1 MRKLKV
7 LLVDDEEEFVETLA
21 DRLEMRDM
29 EAGAVF
35 NGAQALDAVKKEE
48 PDVIVLDVKM
58 PGMDGIEVLRR
69 VKKAYPNVEVIIL
82 TGHGTDKDEEAA
94 RNLGAFD
101 YIRKPADIEF
111 LVPRIAKAFQRRMK
125 KLERMSMAVT
135 FAEAGEFD
143 MAKELMEEE
152 EEQQQKQRRRQDNT

>member
-143 MAKELMEEE
+143 MAREIMEDEEE
-152 EEQQQKQRRRQDNT
+152 EGKQKEKREDA

>member
-21 DRLEMRDM
+21 DRLELRDM

-35 NGAQALDAVKKEE
+35 NGEQALEAVKKEE

-58 PGMDGIEVLRR
+58 PGMDGIEALRR
-69 VKKAYPNVEVIIL
+69 IKKAYPNVEVIIL
-82 TGHGTDKDEEAA
+82 TGHGTEKDEEAA
-94 RNLGAFD
+94 RHLGAFD
-101 YIRKPADIEF
+101 YIKKPADIDF

-125 KLERMSMAVT
+125 KLERLSMAAT

-143 MAKELMEEE
+143 MAREIMEEDE
-152 EEQQQKQRRRQDNT
+152 EKKQGKS

>member
-1 MRKLKV
+1 MKKLKV

-35 NGAQALDAVKKEE
+35 NGEQALDAVKKEE

-58 PGMDGIEVLRR
+58 PGIDGIEVLRR

-82 TGHGTDKDEEAA
+82 TGHGTEKDEEAA

-125 KLERMSMAVT
+125 KLEMISMAVT

-143 MAKELMEEE
+143 MAREIMEEE
-152 EEQQQKQRRRQDNT
+152 EEEKKKQDGT

>member
-35 NGAQALDAVKKEE
+35 NGEQALDAVKKEE

-101 YIRKPADIEF
+101 YIKKPAEIEY

-125 KLERMSMAVT
+125 RLERMSMAVT

-143 MAKELMEEE
+143 MAKEVMEDE
-152 EEQQQKQRRRQDNT
+152 EEQNQDET